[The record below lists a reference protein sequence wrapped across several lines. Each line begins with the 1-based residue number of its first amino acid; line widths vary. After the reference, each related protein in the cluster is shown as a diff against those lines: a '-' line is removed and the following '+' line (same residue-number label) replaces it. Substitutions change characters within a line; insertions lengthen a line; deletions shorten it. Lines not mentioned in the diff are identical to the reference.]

1 MFFTLP
7 RLPGPEPA
15 PGCPGPDKQTLAAL
29 RQITKKCTGRAY
41 LNVPFNQVR
50 FVVIDIETTGFE
62 ADNGDE
68 VISLAAVVVQ
78 GGTVCLKSSLNQL
91 VNPFRP
97 VPGNIS
103 ELTGIHDDMVKGMPS
118 VYQAIKE
125 FLNLLGDG
133 VIAGHALGFDIGF
146 LNYKLSQYKAGKIHS
161 NIFDT
166 KGVARYLY
174 PVLSDYSL
182 DNLLN
187 HSNIRS
193 VGRHSALGDCL
204 LTAEI
209 ILLQLVELQKRR
221 IHNLNQLYEQFEIQ
235 RKGGGCFF

>member
-1 MFFTLP
+1 MFFTIP

-15 PGCPGPDKQTLAAL
+15 PGCPGLNEQTLAAL
-29 RQITKKCTGRAY
+29 RQMTKKYTGRAY
-41 LNVPFNQVR
+41 LHVPFNKVR
-50 FVVIDIETTGFE
+50 FVIIDIETTGFE

-78 GGTVCLKSSLNQL
+78 GDTICLQSSLNHL

-97 VPGNIS
+97 IPDSIS
-103 ELTGIHDDMVKGMPS
+103 ELTGIHDGMVKGRPS

-146 LNYKLSQYKAGKIHS
+146 LNYKLSQYKAGKINS
-161 NIFDT
+161 IIFDT
-166 KGVARYLY
+166 KAVARYLY

-187 HSNIRS
+187 QYKIRP

-204 LTAEI
+204 LTAEVF
-209 ILLQLVELQKRR
+209 LLQLVELQRRR
-221 IHNLNQLYEQFEIQ
+221 INNLNQLYEQFEQ
-235 RKGGGCFF
+235 QTKGSCFF